1 MMRRILRGGIAAA
14 GLAVAVSVTTVP
26 AGAQQAGARGA
37 AAQSVPTPRTADGK
51 PDLSGRWVAGGG
63 GGGGRGR
70 QQDASGNIQVVGR
83 YRKNNPT
90 NGERDA
96 GLMQRRSN
104 NQPLYK
110 PEYWE
115 KVQYLDENGN
125 KEDSNF
131 HCAPAGV
138 PRMGPP
144 NKIVQTPT
152 EVIFMYNQ
160 KNTYRIVPVDGRP
173 HDPINADDQ
182 TFMGDS
188 IGRWDGDTLVV
199 DVVGFNEMSW
209 LGWPGYFH
217 TNRLRV
223 EERLRR
229 EGNTLH
235 YQATAFDDDVLMEP
249 WTLDPRVLRLDPT
262 PRPQIED
269 PHCIESDSENLVT
282 RERG

>member
-1 MMRRILRGGIAAA
+1 MMRRMLHGGSAAA
-14 GLAVAVSVTTVP
+14 VVAAAMWMAGSPVVAQQP
-26 AGAQQAGARGA
+26 PGARAGAGQN
-37 AAQSVPTPRTADGK
+37 VPTPRTPDGK
-51 PDLSGRWVAGGG
+51 PDLSGRWGGGG

-70 QQDASGNIQVVGR
+70 QEDQAGNIQIVGR

-96 GLMQRRSN
+96 GMMQRRSN
-104 NQPLYK
+104 NQPLYR
-110 PEYWE
+110 PEFWE

-160 KNTYRIVPVDGRP
+160 KNTYRIIPIDGRP

-182 TFMGDS
+182 TFFGDS
-188 IGRWDGDTLVV
+188 IGTWDGDTLVV
-199 DVVGFNEMSW
+199 DVVGFNDLSW

-223 EERLRR
+223 EERVRR
-229 EGNTLH
+229 DGNTLH
-235 YQATAFDDDVLMEP
+235 YQAIAYDPDVLTEP
-249 WTLDPRVLRLDPT
+249 WKMDPRVLRLDT
-262 PRPQIED
+262 MPRPQIED
-269 PHCIESDSENLVT
+269 PHCIESDSDNLVT